1 LFINIQREWGNM
13 PEKNDRIPEIC
24 QKISIE
30 TDSKKMADLVRELN
44 QELSKNDGKKDS
56 DGVSEPK
63 TNIPRSA

>member
-1 LFINIQREWGNM
+1 MFINIQREWGNM

-44 QELSKNDGKKDS
+44 QELSNNDGRKDS

-63 TNIPRSA
+63 RTIPRSA

>member
-1 LFINIQREWGNM
+1 M

-44 QELSKNDGKKDS
+44 QELSNNDGRKDS

-63 TNIPRSA
+63 TNITRSA